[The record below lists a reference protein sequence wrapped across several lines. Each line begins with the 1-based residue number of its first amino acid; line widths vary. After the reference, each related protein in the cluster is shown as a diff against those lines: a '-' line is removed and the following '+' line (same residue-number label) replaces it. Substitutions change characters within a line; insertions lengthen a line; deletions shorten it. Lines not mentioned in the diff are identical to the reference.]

1 MNKQSIFATFLLL
14 HSQDIVGANRMLIDQ
29 ESFEDLSIL
38 SNAEVIEGLNQMSMA
53 SHMNQLESRHKSLL
67 KTHVQVDVN
76 EYLQEKL
83 DSELFEDLDE
93 DDKAR
98 FIGSFFKWVKSVF
111 AQRSNT
117 PNYGQTQFDALGGAN
132 RTQIIENKKE
142 LAKE

>member
-1 MNKQSIFATFLLL
+1 
-14 HSQDIVGANRMLIDQ
+14 MLVSQ

-38 SNAEVIEGLNQMSMA
+38 SDAEVIEGLNMMSMG
-53 SHMNQLESRHKSLL
+53 SHMNKLDTRAKSLL

-111 AQRSNT
+111 AQRNT
-117 PNYGQTQFDALGGAN
+117 PNYGQQQFSALGGQDRAKVV
-132 RTQIIENKKE
+132 EGKKID
-142 LAKE
+142 